1 MQKIKKEESKID
13 YKLQEV
19 LLSVVIPIYNTEQ
32 YLARC
37 LDSVLEQDITGM
49 EIICVN
55 DGSTDNSL
63 SILQDYASKHS
74 CIRIINQPNGG
85 LVKARK
91 AGLQATTGKYIS
103 YIDSDD
109 WIEPGMYAAM
119 LDAIIVNDADVVTS
133 DLIRDYGNYRVVDHE
148 NFKAGI
154 YEDEKLL
161 YEIKSH
167 LIETDV
173 FFKSNI
179 NMHIT
184 NKLYKR
190 NILLKHQINV
200 HNKISIGEDAAVVYP
215 VLLDANKVV
224 IIGQSYYHYC
234 IRSDSMMG
242 QPSRDVAEK
251 SALLTEL
258 LTREFNRHPEVIN
271 GMSQCKNLITY
282 TLLMSYAP
290 SIITYQDMHL
300 SLYGRVALDEKLVI
314 YGAGKLGQI
323 LYDLLLRIG
332 FKVVAWVDKNE
343 KYLNVADL
351 QNINFDKVLIAV
363 ANYDMI
369 MVIKGELQKAG
380 IPSKKIMSLR
390 T

>member
-1 MQKIKKEESKID
+1 
-13 YKLQEV
+13 
-19 LLSVVIPIYNTEQ
+19 
-32 YLARC
+32 
-37 LDSVLEQDITGM
+37 
-49 EIICVN
+49 
-55 DGSTDNSL
+55 
-63 SILQDYASKHS
+63 
-74 CIRIINQPNGG
+74 
-85 LVKARK
+85 
-91 AGLQATTGKYIS
+91 
-103 YIDSDD
+103 
-109 WIEPGMYAAM
+109 
-119 LDAIIVNDADVVTS
+119 
-133 DLIRDYGNYRVVDHE
+133 
-148 NFKAGI
+148 
-154 YEDEKLL
+154 
-161 YEIKSH
+161 
-167 LIETDV
+167 
-173 FFKSNI
+173 
-179 NMHIT
+179 MHIT

-190 NILLKHQINV
+190 NILLKHQVNV
-200 HNKISIGEDAAVVYP
+200 YDEISIGEDAAVVYP
-215 VLLDANKVV
+215 VLLDVNKEV

-282 TLLMSYAP
+282 MLLMSYAP